1 MEQNILVELLKK
13 ADINSVS
20 LMITAI
26 FDEFIGYDYSKEGKS
41 TFKDYI
47 TPKNILERLDTNKF
61 YVAKND
67 TTIIGILE
75 IRNNDHI
82 ALFFVDKKYHK
93 KGIGKMLFNNYL
105 NELNKMDTKIETIT
119 VNSSIY
125 AVKIYERL
133 GFKKTGELQ
142 EKNGIKFIPMA
153 YLNICR

>member
-1 MEQNILVELLKK
+1 MDQKIIIKPLKK
-13 ADINSVS
+13 SEINSLS

-26 FDEFIGYDYSKEGKS
+26 FDEFIGCDYSEEGKA
-41 TFKDYI
+41 TFKDNI
-47 TPKNILERLDTNKF
+47 TPKNILDRLAVNRF
-61 YVAKND
+61 YTAKKG
-67 TTIIGILE
+67 TAIIGALE